1 MFQGISRLF
10 QESFN
15 NVSTVF
21 QRPLQERIFKG
32 VAIMLKGSLTFLKCF
47 KVFLRVFQGSFV
59 FLFCF
64 AWQSS
69 KLPKQKEGLLSL
81 VSLECVVHLE
91 CVGVSRKFKGCF
103 KEIFRIFQG
112 PFKQD

>member
-1 MFQGISRLF
+1 MSSVKC
-10 QESFN
+10 QESRDKNYVEFDTEDQ
-15 NVSTVF
+15 V
-21 QRPLQERIFKG
+21 LFKG
-32 VAIMLKGSLTFLKCF
+32 VAIVFQGSLRFLKCF
-47 KVFLRVFQGSFV
+47 KVVLRVFQGSFV

>member
-1 MFQGISRLF
+1 
-10 QESFN
+10 
-15 NVSTVF
+15 
-21 QRPLQERIFKG
+21 
-32 VAIMLKGSLTFLKCF
+32 MLKESLTFLKCF

-69 KLPKQKEGLLSL
+69 KLPEQKEGLLSL
-81 VSLECVVHLE
+81 VSLESVVHLE
-91 CVGVSRKFKGCF
+91 YIGVSRKFKGCF
-103 KEIFRIFQG
+103 KKNSRIFQG